1 MVDDQEVKETF
12 AAIRATAVAPDV
24 ALITGESRRRR
35 SQSRRLAGLAVAA
48 VVLTVAG
55 SITLLS
61 NDGSQ
66 LATEGTEAAT
76 SDAAGSEN
84 GSSQE
89 PPPPGPPNQAVVEP
103 DPNCRNANTA
113 VGADMSWILAE
124 NLPLEW
130 RGEQAVDGT
139 VVENPD
145 GDLFFVVDDVQIRVH
160 LPGEGAPAIC
170 VAWETPDI
178 STEEPTLGANNADAA
193 SAYFGLSLEEAGELA
208 DQRGVSWRV
217 IDIEG
222 VAQDVDTALV
232 PGRLNFTVDGGVVVG
247 VQSDDELQT
256 ISADELDALIRAFG
270 ECVAETN
277 FVEFRYRTD
286 PFLGLTSA
294 VTAAT
299 EDPNDFGGDEALQRC
314 SASLDVDAQLSAYD
328 AANRPTNTDETN
340 LANEFINC
348 ATANSDS
355 LTEYVAQNTP
365 QTLQDLSGYANDFSQ
380 SVVSAD
386 FADEEVLQLFECQQ
400 AVTGPKISFG
410 VDPSER

>member
-48 VVLTVAG
+48 VMLIVAG

-66 LATEGTEAAT
+66 LATEGTEPAT

-84 GSSQE
+84 GPSQE

-170 VAWETPDI
+170 VAWETPGI
-178 STEEPTLGANNADAA
+178 SD
-193 SAYFGLSLEEAGELA
+193 
-208 DQRGVSWRV
+208 
-217 IDIEG
+217 
-222 VAQDVDTALV
+222 
-232 PGRLNFTVDGGVVVG
+232 
-247 VQSDDELQT
+247 
-256 ISADELDALIRAFG
+256 
-270 ECVAETN
+270 
-277 FVEFRYRTD
+277 
-286 PFLGLTSA
+286 
-294 VTAAT
+294 
-299 EDPNDFGGDEALQRC
+299 
-314 SASLDVDAQLSAYD
+314 
-328 AANRPTNTDETN
+328 
-340 LANEFINC
+340 
-348 ATANSDS
+348 
-355 LTEYVAQNTP
+355 
-365 QTLQDLSGYANDFSQ
+365 
-380 SVVSAD
+380 
-386 FADEEVLQLFECQQ
+386 
-400 AVTGPKISFG
+400 
-410 VDPSER
+410 